1 MANRSMPTA
10 ARLVAAISLA
20 IASAAMVIVLAMYYP
35 DAKLDRYMPNIF
47 FVFGGLGALVGW
59 YSLGKRVEAEQG
71 IGIGLGIRAALTT
84 MAWIILALGISFV
97 IMEILDN
104 KFRGL
109 DPMDAIG
116 ALVKQWVILSAYLF
130 HAKVFGIAIG
140 MGIISGLLTRNAYE
154 KWR

>member
-1 MANRSMPTA
+1 MSDRPMPTA

-35 DAKLDRYMPNIF
+35 DAKLDRHMPNIF

-59 YSLGKRVEAEQG
+59 YSLGRRVEFEEG

-109 DPMDAIG
+109 EPMAAIR
-116 ALVKQWVILSAYLF
+116 ALVEQCMVFAGYLF
-130 HAKVFGIAIG
+130 HAKVFGIALG
-140 MGIISGLLTRNAYE
+140 MGIVAGLLTRNAHR

>member
-1 MANRSMPTA
+1 MPTA

-20 IASAAMVIVLAMYYP
+20 IASAAMVIVLAIYYP

-59 YSLGKRVEAEQG
+59 YSLGRRVEFEEG

-84 MAWIILALGISFV
+84 MAWIILALGIAF
-97 IMEILDN
+97 IMMEIVDERYRGREPMAAI
-104 KFRGL
+104 RGL
-109 DPMDAIG
+109 IAQCMLLAG
-116 ALVKQWVILSAYLF
+116 YLF

-140 MGIISGLLTRNAYE
+140 MGIVAGLLTRNAHRM
-154 KWR
+154 WR